1 MRSLWSTK
9 YTASEKNLSQNNA
22 ALNASLLCGND
33 YTQIYGAYMSTSL
46 LSNVFANT
54 VATAVSRVPLPTIW
68 TAGSIQQ
75 RILIMG
81 VILAVLS
88 NVLFGVLYAYSS
100 FLAPLSG
107 TQVFIWR
114 MLAMWAVLI
123 GYLWVSGSFGLHINK
138 LKALRT
144 VKQWAWLLLP
154 TPIFLSQL
162 WLFVWAPVNGQGVQT
177 AMGYFLFPLM
187 MVIFGCILFGE
198 KLSRLQWLAVA
209 LAVLGVGS
217 EIVRTQSVSWATLWV
232 CGTYPI
238 YYILRRM
245 QGIGA
250 ITGLLVDLT
259 IFAPFALA
267 YLFLF
272 EPSSLTLV
280 TGSGFFI
287 AMLAGLGLL
296 SVLAMKTNI
305 DASQMLP
312 VNVYGMMSYLEPAL
326 LFILAITILGN
337 PFESAIIY
345 SYGLIWL
352 GIACLIVHGVRQFRQ
367 AHRNI
372 QLKKMAE
379 AV

>member
-1 MRSLWSTK
+1 
-9 YTASEKNLSQNNA
+9 
-22 ALNASLLCGND
+22 
-33 YTQIYGAYMSTSL
+33 MSTSM
-46 LSNVFANT
+46 LSQAFANT
-54 VATAVSRVPLPTIW
+54 LATTISRLPLPAVW
-68 TAGSIQQ
+68 TAGSPQQ
-75 RILIMG
+75 RTLIMG

-123 GYLWVSGSFGLHINK
+123 GYLFVSGRFGLHFGQ

-187 MVIFGCILFGE
+187 MVIFGCVLFGE
-198 KLSRLQWLAVA
+198 KLSRSQWLAVT

-217 EIVRTQSVSWATLWV
+217 EIARTQSVSWATLWV

-238 YYILRRM
+238 YYILRRL

-259 IFAPFALA
+259 IFAPFALG
-267 YLFLF
+267 YLFFF

-287 AMLAGLGLL
+287 VMLAGLGLL

-312 VNVYGMMSYLEPAL
+312 VNLYGMLSYLEPAL

-337 PFESAIIY
+337 PFESAMVY

-352 GIACLIVHGVRQFRQ
+352 GIACLMVHGVRQFRR
-367 AHRNI
+367 ARKNI
-372 QLKKMAE
+372 QMIKMVE
-379 AV
+379 AG

>member
-1 MRSLWSTK
+1 ML
-9 YTASEKNLSQNNA
+9 
-22 ALNASLLCGND
+22 GV
-33 YTQIYGAYMSTSL
+33 
-46 LSNVFANT
+46 VFAI
-54 VATAVSRVPLPTIW
+54 V
-68 TAGSIQQ
+68 
-75 RILIMG
+75 
-81 VILAVLS
+81 S

-123 GYLWVSGSFGLHINK
+123 GYLLISGRLNLHIDK
-138 LKALRT
+138 LRALRS

-162 WLFVWAPVNGQGVQT
+162 WLFMWAPVNGQGVQT

-187 MVIFGCILFGE
+187 MVVFGCVLFGE

-209 LAVLGVGS
+209 FAAVGVGS
-217 EIVRTQSVSWATLWV
+217 EIIRTQSVSWATLWV

-238 YYILRRM
+238 YYIVRRL
-245 QGIGA
+245 QGIDA
-250 ITGLLVDLT
+250 ITGMLVDLT
-259 IFAPFALA
+259 LFTPFALG
-267 YLFLF
+267 YLYLVA
-272 EPSSLTLV
+272 PSNLSMV
-280 TGSGFFI
+280 AGSGFFI
-287 AMLAGLGLL
+287 IMLAGLGVL

-326 LFILAITILGN
+326 LFILAVTVLGN
-337 PFESAIIY
+337 PFESAMIY

-352 GIACLIVHGVRQFRQ
+352 GIAFLITHGIRQLRRARRETRRVLNEQ
-367 AHRNI
+367 VA
-372 QLKKMAE
+372 
-379 AV
+379 

>member
-1 MRSLWSTK
+1 MV
-9 YTASEKNLSQNNA
+9 
-22 ALNASLLCGND
+22 LC
-33 YTQIYGAYMSTSL
+33 MSTSI
-46 LSNVFANT
+46 LSNMVASTLSRWLLPAVWTTSNTQQRTLMLGVVFAI
-54 VATAVSRVPLPTIW
+54 V
-68 TAGSIQQ
+68 
-75 RILIMG
+75 
-81 VILAVLS
+81 S

-123 GYLWVSGSFGLHINK
+123 GYLLISSRLNLHIDK
-138 LKALRT
+138 LRALKS

-162 WLFVWAPVNGQGVQT
+162 WLFMWAPVNGQGVQT

-187 MVIFGCILFGE
+187 MVVFGCVLFGE

-209 LAVLGVGS
+209 FAAVGVGS
-217 EIVRTQSVSWATLWV
+217 EIIRTQSVSWATLWV

-238 YYILRRM
+238 YYIVRRL
-245 QGIGA
+245 QGIDA
-250 ITGLLVDLT
+250 ITGMLVDLT
-259 IFAPFALA
+259 LFAPFALG
-267 YLFLF
+267 YLYLVA
-272 EPSSLTLV
+272 PSNLSMV
-280 TGSGFFI
+280 AGSGFFMV
-287 AMLAGLGLL
+287 MLAGLGVL

-326 LFILAITILGN
+326 LFILAVTVLGN
-337 PFESAIIY
+337 PFESAMIY

-352 GIACLIVHGVRQFRQ
+352 GIAFLIAHGIRQLRRARRETRRVLNEQ
-367 AHRNI
+367 VA
-372 QLKKMAE
+372 
-379 AV
+379 

>member
-1 MRSLWSTK
+1 MSNSTL
-9 YTASEKNLSQNNA
+9 A
-22 ALNASLLCGND
+22 
-33 YTQIYGAYMSTSL
+33 
-46 LSNVFANT
+46 NVFT
-54 VATAVSRVPLPTIW
+54 ATTMSRLPLLAIW
-68 TAGSIQQ
+68 TTGSAQQ
-75 RILIMG
+75 RTLMLG
-81 VILAVLS
+81 VVLAVLS

-107 TQVFIWR
+107 THVFIWR
-114 MLAMWAVLI
+114 MLAMWAVLM
-123 GYLWVSGSFGLHINK
+123 GYLFINGGLGQHVDK

-154 TPIFLSQL
+154 TPIFLSQF
-162 WLFVWAPVNGQGVQT
+162 WLFMWAPVNGQGVQT

-187 MVIFGCILFGE
+187 MVVFGCVFFGE

-209 LAVLGVGS
+209 FAALGVGS

-238 YYILRRM
+238 YYILRRL

-250 ITGLLVDLT
+250 VTGLLVDLT
-259 IFAPFALA
+259 VFAPFAVA

-272 EPSSLTLV
+272 ASSSVMVV

-287 AMLAGLGLL
+287 VMLMGLGVL
-296 SVLAMKTNI
+296 SVLAMKTNV

-312 VNVYGMMSYLEPAL
+312 VNVYGMMSYVEPAL
-326 LFILAITILGN
+326 LFILAITVLGN
-337 PFESAIIY
+337 PFESAMVY

-352 GIACLIVHGVRQFRQ
+352 GIACLIAHGVRQLCG
-367 AHRNI
+367 AHKGMPMR
-372 QLKKMAE
+372 KM
-379 AV
+379 VKTV

>member
-1 MRSLWSTK
+1 
-9 YTASEKNLSQNNA
+9 
-22 ALNASLLCGND
+22 
-33 YTQIYGAYMSTSL
+33 MSTSM
-46 LSNVFANT
+46 LSTVFANT
-54 VATAVSRVPLPTIW
+54 LATTVSRLPLPAIW
-68 TAGSIQQ
+68 AAGSTQQ
-75 RILIMG
+75 RTLIMG
-81 VILAVLS
+81 VVLAILS

-123 GYLWVSGSFGLHINK
+123 GYLFISGSFGLHLGK
-138 LKALRT
+138 LKSLRT

-187 MVIFGCILFGE
+187 MVIFGCVLFGE

-209 LAVLGVGS
+209 LALLGVGS

-238 YYILRRM
+238 YYILRRL

-259 IFAPFALA
+259 IFAPFAVA
-267 YLFLF
+267 YLILF
-272 EPSSLTLV
+272 APSSLLLV

-287 AMLAGLGLL
+287 AMLAGFGLL

-312 VNVYGMMSYLEPAL
+312 VNLYGMMSYLEPAL

-337 PFESAIIY
+337 PFESAMIY

-352 GIACLIVHGVRQFRQ
+352 GITCLMLHGIRQFSR
-367 AHRNI
+367 ARKDI
-372 QLKKMAE
+372 QMTKMAE
-379 AV
+379 ANPL